1 MCSNDLKLNGDKTH
15 LMLLSSERGW
25 RSKLTDDSLTLIT
38 SASDSPVITTKNER
52 LLGSVISQ
60 NLKWTEFILL
70 NENSLIKQLVSRINA
85 LKVISHSANFQ
96 TRRMIANGIFLSK
109 LVYLTPLWGGCES
122 FLLRALQTVQ
132 NKAARVVTNQGIF
145 TSTKVLLRECGWLS
159 VAQLVFFHSVVLLF
173 KTRLTKKPRYLF
185 EMAEIQENTR
195 YGTRTSHER
204 KLFSVGHQLPS
215 NQLNWNSYR

>member
-1 MCSNDLKLNGDKTH
+1 
-15 LMLLSSERGW
+15 
-25 RSKLTDDSLTLIT
+25 
-38 SASDSPVITTKNER
+38 
-52 LLGSVISQ
+52 
-60 NLKWTEFILL
+60 
-70 NENSLIKQLVSRINA
+70 
-85 LKVISHSANFQ
+85 
-96 TRRMIANGIFLSK
+96 MIANGIFLSK
-109 LVYLTPLWGGCES
+109 LVYLIPLWGGCES
-122 FLLRALQTVQ
+122 FLLRALQTIQ

-204 KLFSVGHQLPS
+204 KTIFSWTSATIKSIKLEFLSVEISPLMESLTKGNEGIGQCV
-215 NQLNWNSYR
+215 RV

>member
-1 MCSNDLKLNGDKTH
+1 
-15 LMLLSSERGW
+15 
-25 RSKLTDDSLTLIT
+25 
-38 SASDSPVITTKNER
+38 
-52 LLGSVISQ
+52 
-60 NLKWTEFILL
+60 
-70 NENSLIKQLVSRINA
+70 
-85 LKVISHSANFQ
+85 
-96 TRRMIANGIFLSK
+96 MIANDIFLSK
-109 LVYLTPLWGGCES
+109 LVYLIPLWGGCES
-122 FLLRALQTVQ
+122 FLLRALQTIQ

-195 YGTRTSHER
+195 YGTRTSHKR

-215 NQLNWNSYR
+215 NQLNWNSYRWRSVRSWNLLPREMRELDNVSEFKKQLKIWVRDNVEI